1 MPLDIMPDD
10 GGVDLLYGE
19 QGPTPKQA
27 LFRDDLALYKLF
39 GGAVGGGKT
48 WTLCAEGVRSLSSI
62 SRVTGDSCVG
72 MRVQRSGNTTLTTLL
87 KLIAEIERITHKKI
101 MSNHHKTE
109 RIITFINGSV
119 IVYGSL
125 GDAQDFERIKSLEI
139 GWFGIDEASET
150 PFANYNM
157 LKSRLRW
164 KLPSGKYPPYFG
176 LLASNPEPGWVKD
189 TFVVPHQLGEPLED
203 HAFIKALPTDNFH
216 LPPDYV
222 PNLRKSN
229 PESWVV
235 RYLDGDWSAMEGQI
249 WPEFAYD
256 THCIDPFDIP
266 SGWKKIRSIDY
277 GQVHPTAC
285 LWGAIDPDGNIFIY
299 REYYSPGIV
308 SRHTESIKAMSK
320 GESYAYTVM
329 DPSCWGK
336 TKEKY
341 GRLWSTYDDFVE
353 NGITCIKAN
362 NSVESG
368 INRVGEFLK
377 VKGDKPH
384 PLTGQKGS
392 STLFIMRNCKNLI
405 LEIPQYTWK
414 RETEGKEKLG
424 KEAPKKMFDDA
435 CDALRYMIMSR
446 PSPKHEEKHRT
457 PYNSFKWHL
466 KRRMAAN
473 YASGDFIGNA

>member
-1 MPLDIMPDD
+1 MNIEP
-10 GGVDLLYGE
+10 VDEGIDLFYGE
-19 QGPTPKQA
+19 EGPTPKQIA
-27 LFRDDLALYKLF
+27 FRDDPAMYKLF

-48 WTLCAEGVRSLSSI
+48 WTGCAEGVRLSLAFEGNRGFMCRHESTAF
-62 SRVTGDSCVG
+62 R
-72 MRVQRSGNTTLTTLL
+72 NTTLTTLL
-87 KLIAEIERITHKKI
+87 KLIGEIERLTKQKI

-109 RIITFINGSV
+109 RVIRFINGSV

-139 GWFGIDEASET
+139 GWFFIDEASET

-164 KLPSGKYPPYFG
+164 KLPNGTHPPYFG

-189 TFVVPHQLGEPLED
+189 TFVIPAQMGEPLED

-216 LPPDYV
+216 LPKNYV
-222 PNLRKSN
+222 SNLRKSN

-249 WPEFAYD
+249 WPEFSFD
-256 THCIDPFDIP
+256 THIITPFTIP
-266 SGWKKIRSIDY
+266 DGWKKIRSIDH
-277 GQVHPTAC
+277 GQTHPTAC

-299 REYYSPGIV
+299 NEYYSPGIV
-308 SRHTESIKAMSK
+308 SIHCKAIKRLSR
-320 GESYAYTVM
+320 GEYYHQSVM

-341 GRLWSTYDDFVE
+341 GRAWSTYDDYVE
-353 NGITCIKAN
+353 SGITCTKAN

-368 INRVGEFLK
+368 LNRVGEYLM
-377 VKGDKPH
+377 VKENRIH
-384 PLTGQKGS
+384 PITGEKGS
-392 STLFIMRNCKNLI
+392 PSLFIFKNCKNLI

-414 RETEGKEKLG
+414 REKEGMEKLG
-424 KEAPKKMFDDA
+424 KEGPKKIFDDA
-435 CDALRYMIMSR
+435 CDALRYLIMTR
-446 PSPKHEEKHRT
+446 PSPAFEEKHKT
-457 PYNSFKWHL
+457 PYGSFKWHL
-466 KRRMAAN
+466 QKMLKPK
-473 YASGDFIGNA
+473 YAGNFIGCK